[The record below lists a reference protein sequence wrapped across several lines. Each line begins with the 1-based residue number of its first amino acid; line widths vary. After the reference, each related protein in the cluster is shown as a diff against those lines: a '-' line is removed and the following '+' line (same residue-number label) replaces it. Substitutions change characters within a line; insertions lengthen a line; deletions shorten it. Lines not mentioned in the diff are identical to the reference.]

1 MKIFDI
7 NKLADTLFAYVE
19 TKVELFKLDVRDQSV
34 KYLSKLL
41 IWTLIMLSFGTF
53 LFFLSIGAALWLNEL
68 LDNNFLG
75 YLIVGGF
82 YLIVGLLFLG
92 SRKSLEER
100 VYKNVGD
107 SIKDDEAGS
116 DDERQE
122 NTSSEQ

>member
-7 NKLADTLFAYVE
+7 NKLADTLFAYIE

-34 KYLSKLL
+34 KYISKLL
-41 IWTLIMLSFGTF
+41 IWTLIIICFGIF

-68 LDNNFLG
+68 LDNHFLG

-82 YLIVGLLFLG
+82 YLILGLLFLG
-92 SRKSLEER
+92 SRKSLEETI
-100 VYKNVGD
+100 YQNVGD

-122 NTSSEQ
+122 NTSSE